1 MRFWPVRERKAPIES
16 VSLPARPP
24 DGDGASSLDRPW
36 SVAELWIGSAVV
48 LPFWVVVYL
57 VGSVPL
63 QALVGPTWDY
73 ASPILSNA
81 VYVAIAAV
89 TASMFL
95 WSRKA
100 GLKVLFGPA
109 LSLRQILLILAG
121 LAAML
126 AVDLVWVALMPPV
139 SPAMPTPGP
148 AIPLPEPW
156 SDWFF
161 TLFAASGLCLC
172 FFFVLFVPLPLRV
185 RNDRGISLQAHSF
198 TFLRYS
204 VPFLLECPPPHLG
217 VRPCL
222 TGVSLPAIRLA
233 TPGARRASQG
243 RRGYGPG
250 GSPPTDHSGPSRS
263 ARPSNNSMELPSA
276 SLRSLAPCTA
286 SGAPPLGALP
296 GGRAGGAGEPE
307 KGRGR
312 RPPP

>member
-109 LSLRQILLILAG
+109 LSLRHILLILAG

-156 SDWFF
+156 LDVFSTVVAAPVVEEVLFRAVLF
-161 TLFAASGLCLC
+161 TGFSTFYGPFLGATFSSAIFAAYHINPPMFPSH
-172 FFFVLFVPLPLRV
+172 FVFAMIAAYL
-185 RNDRGISLQAHSF
+185 
-198 TFLRYS
+198 Y
-204 VPFLLECPPPHLG
+204 
-217 VRPCL
+217 
-222 TGVSLPAIRLA
+222 
-233 TPGARRASQG
+233 RR
-243 RRGYGPG
+243 
-250 GSPPTDHSGPSRS
+250 T
-263 ARPSNNSMELPSA
+263 
-276 SLRSLAPCTA
+276 RSLSCAILFHSSWNALLLILA
-286 SGAPPLGALP
+286 SVLV
-296 GGRAGGAGEPE
+296 
-307 KGRGR
+307 
-312 RPPP
+312 

>member
-1 MRFWPVRERKAPIES
+1 MRFWPVRGGKAPIES

-57 VGSVPL
+57 VGFLPL
-63 QALVGPTWDY
+63 QSLVGPTWDY

-81 VYVAIAAV
+81 IYVAIAAV

-109 LSLRQILLILAG
+109 LSLRHILLILAG

-148 AIPLPEPW
+148 AIPLPEP
-156 SDWFF
+156 SCARF
-161 TLFAASGLCLC
+161 L
-172 FFFVLFVPLPLRV
+172 
-185 RNDRGISLQAHSF
+185 SL
-198 TFLRYS
+198 S
-204 VPFLLECPPPHLG
+204 V
-217 VRPCL
+217 
-222 TGVSLPAIRLA
+222 
-233 TPGARRASQG
+233 
-243 RRGYGPG
+243 
-250 GSPPTDHSGPSRS
+250 
-263 ARPSNNSMELPSA
+263 
-276 SLRSLAPCTA
+276 
-286 SGAPPLGALP
+286 APPLFFFFFSP
-296 GGRAGGAGEPE
+296 
-307 KGRGR
+307 
-312 RPPP
+312 

>member
-36 SVAELWIGSAVV
+36 SVAELWIGSAGVFS
-48 LPFWVVVYL
+48 FWVVVYL
-57 VGSVPL
+57 VRSVPL
-63 QALVGPTWDY
+63 PALVGPTSDS

-95 WSRKA
+95 WRRKA

-109 LSLRQILLILAG
+109 LSLRHILLILAG

-156 SDWFF
+156 LDVFS
-161 TLFAASGLCLC
+161 TVVAAPVVEEV
-172 FFFVLFVPLPLRV
+172 F
-185 RNDRGISLQAHSF
+185 
-198 TFLRYS
+198 
-204 VPFLLECPPPHLG
+204 
-217 VRPCL
+217 
-222 TGVSLPAIRLA
+222 
-233 TPGARRASQG
+233 
-243 RRGYGPG
+243 
-250 GSPPTDHSGPSRS
+250 
-263 ARPSNNSMELPSA
+263 
-276 SLRSLAPCTA
+276 
-286 SGAPPLGALP
+286 
-296 GGRAGGAGEPE
+296 
-307 KGRGR
+307 
-312 RPPP
+312 